1 MRPCCS
7 SDFSLVANYLWIKQS
22 IIKVK
27 ILIMQMKQNVIEGGV
42 GLFMK
47 QFMLVFLGVL
57 LAFPSSAQTAV
68 SGDVKD
74 ELGGALVGVT
84 ITLKGSTTATTS
96 NSTGAFVLQVPA
108 SATLVFKMLGYQ
120 QKEVPIANQNR
131 LSVVLS
137 ESSELVE
144 EVVVV
149 GYNVVKR
156 SDLTGSIT
164 SIGSE
169 EITAMP
175 VTNSLQALQGR
186 TAGVDVTSNERPGEM
201 GQIRVRGNRSLLA
214 SNSPL
219 YVVDGV
225 PLSSGGIEFINP
237 KDIATMDVLKD
248 ASATAI
254 YGSRGANGVI
264 IVTTKR
270 GSAGRLT
277 LDYSGTTT
285 IENLQDRTE
294 MMDAAQYIQF
304 RRNAYRQDGKYP
316 AQPDQARDQEI
327 FGSDPT
333 AWANVL
339 KGWANGAWDPSAV
352 STTDWTDY
360 VTQTGFTQDHILSAS
375 GGTDKMQAYG
385 SFGYLKQDGTQLGQD
400 YQRYSGKMS
409 VDITPVDW
417 FKLGAVMNTTF
428 GDQNYGFATSNA
440 TGPGNLYFAA
450 QGMLPYAQP
459 YDDDGN
465 RINLPGGDVNI
476 QNPILEADYNINERH
491 VWRNFGN
498 IFAEVEPMA
507 GLRYRVNF
515 GPDYYS
521 NRNGRFMD
529 ANSINRGAGE
539 PGSTNYAQLNNT
551 MRFSWTLDNLIYY
564 NRTFNKHNAG
574 LTILQSATSTRTE
587 TSSMTASNLPWD
599 SQKWYQLNSV
609 DALDRFSSGLVES
622 QLSSYMVRGNY
633 DYDGK
638 YLFTGSV
645 RWDGSSVLGDG
656 YKWDWFPSMALAWR
670 LDREAFL
677 ENTSWVDMLKARI
690 GYGVVGNSSVDPYGT
705 LGGLQTLYYT
715 WGAIVEPGYVPSD
728 PSSADPQPMPNKELA
743 WERTAQINYGVDFSL
758 LGARV
763 SGSLDYFTSKTTN
776 LLLAREIPSVNGYT
790 FTYDNIGSTSNKGV
804 ELTLNTVNI
813 TNPNFTWESTLSFTH
828 TRDRIEELSLGK
840 MDEVGNGWFI
850 GERLSVYYDYV
861 KEGIWQDTP
870 EDRAEMAKFNADN
883 NANFV
888 PGSIKIKDLNGDYI
902 IDANND
908 RKIVGHSTPDWNFGF
923 GNTFTYKNFDLSFFI
938 YGRGG
943 FMIESGEEVLQ
954 GRYAQRVVDYWT
966 PENPTNNYPSPN
978 YASAAGDTYKSSMN
992 YQDGTFIKLRNV
1004 SFGYSFGESVLE
1016 RLKLSKLRIYA
1027 QAMNPGLLYSKVDWI
1042 DPDLGGST
1050 FNRGVVFGLNI
1061 GL

>member
-1 MRPCCS
+1 MKEKMIDGWKSLQLMR
-7 SDFSLVANYLWIKQS
+7 
-22 IIKVK
+22 
-27 ILIMQMKQNVIEGGV
+27 
-42 GLFMK
+42 
-47 QFMLVFLGVL
+47 FMLFFIAL
-57 LAFPSSAQTAV
+57 LSGLPSSAQTTI

-74 ELGGALVGVT
+74 SFGKPLVGVT
-84 ITLKGSTTATTS
+84 ITLRGSAIAT
-96 NSTGAFVLQVPA
+96 STNDTGQFNVQAPGAG
-108 SATLVFKMLGYQ
+108 TLVFTMVGYTK
-120 QKEVPIANQNR
+120 KEVSYVNQSK
-131 LSVVLS
+131 LSVVL
-137 ESSELVE
+137 EELNEIVE

-149 GYNVVKR
+149 GYNVVKK
-156 SDLTGSIT
+156 SDLTGAIT

-201 GQIRVRGNRSLLA
+201 GAIRVRGNRSLLA

-237 KDIATMDVLKD
+237 KDIASMDVLKD

-270 GSAGRLT
+270 GNIGRMT
-277 LDYSGTTT
+277 LEYSGTTT
-285 IENLQDRTE
+285 VEKLQDRTE
-294 MMDAAQYIQF
+294 MMDAAKYIQF
-304 RRNAYRQDGKYP
+304 RRDAYRQDGKYP
-316 AQPDQARDQEI
+316 NQPDQARDQEI

-333 AWANVL
+333 AWANIA
-339 KGWANGAWDPSAV
+339 KGWEGGTWNPSAV

-360 VTQTGFTQDHILSAS
+360 VTKTGITQDHILSAS
-375 GGTDKMQAYG
+375 GGTKNMQAYG

-400 YQRYSGKMS
+400 YQRYSGKIS
-409 VDITPVDW
+409 VDITPVNW
-417 FKLGAVMNTTF
+417 FKMGAVMNTTF
-428 GDQNYGFATSNA
+428 GDQNYGFATTNV

-450 QGMLPYAQP
+450 QGMLPYAEP
-459 YDDDGN
+459 YDVDGN

-476 QNPILEADYNINERH
+476 QNPILEANYNINERH

-498 IFAEVEPMA
+498 IFAEFEPIK

-521 NRNGRFMD
+521 NRNGRYMD

-564 NRTFNKHNAG
+564 NRTFNQHNAG
-574 LTILQSATSTRTE
+574 LTLLQSATSSRTE

-609 DALDRFSSGLVES
+609 DALDRFSTGLVES

-633 DYDGK
+633 DYGGK

-656 YKWDWFPSMALAWR
+656 FKWDWFPSMAVAWR
-670 LDREAFL
+670 LDKETFL
-677 ENTSWVDMLKARI
+677 ENANWINMLKARV

-705 LGGLQTLYYT
+705 LGGLQTLYYA
-715 WGAIVEPGYVPSD
+715 WGSVVEPGYVPSD

-758 LGARV
+758 LGSRI
-763 SGSLDYFTSKTTN
+763 SGSLDFFTSKTTN
-776 LLLAREIPSVNGYT
+776 LLLQREIPSVNGYT
-790 FTYDNIGSTSNKGV
+790 FTFDNVGSTSNKGI
-804 ELTLNTVNI
+804 ELTLNTINLKSQ
-813 TNPNFTWESTLSFTH
+813 NFSWESTLSFTH
-828 TRDRIEELSLGK
+828 SRDRIDELSLGE

-870 EDRAEMAKFNADN
+870 EDLAEMAKFNADN

-888 PGSIKIKDLNGDYI
+888 PGSIKVKDLNGDYI

-908 RKIVGHSTPDWNFGF
+908 RQIIGHSTPDWNFGF
-923 GNTFTYKNFDLSFFI
+923 GNTFTYKSFDLSFFI

-943 FMIESGEEVLQ
+943 FMIESGAEVLQ

-992 YQDGTFIKLRNV
+992 YQDGTFIKLRNA
-1004 SFGYSFGESVLE
+1004 SFGYSFGSNILD
-1016 RLKLSKLRIYA
+1016 RLKLSKLRVYV

>member
-1 MRPCCS
+1 M
-7 SDFSLVANYLWIKQS
+7 IT
-22 IIKVK
+22 
-27 ILIMQMKQNVIEGGV
+27 QMKEKMIDGWKSLQ
-42 GLFMK
+42 LMR
-47 QFMLVFLGVL
+47 FMLFFIAL
-57 LAFPSSAQTAV
+57 LSGLPSSAQTTI

-74 ELGGALVGVT
+74 SFGKPLVGVT
-84 ITLKGSTTATTS
+84 ITLRGSAIAT
-96 NSTGAFVLQVPA
+96 STNDTGQFNVQAPGAG
-108 SATLVFKMLGYQ
+108 TLVFTMVGYTK
-120 QKEVPIANQNR
+120 KEVSYVNQSK
-131 LSVVLS
+131 LSVVL
-137 ESSELVE
+137 EELNEIVE

-149 GYNVVKR
+149 GYNVVKK
-156 SDLTGSIT
+156 SDLTGAIT

-201 GQIRVRGNRSLLA
+201 GAIRVRGNRSLLA

-237 KDIATMDVLKD
+237 KDIASMDVLKD

-270 GSAGRLT
+270 GNIGRMT
-277 LDYSGTTT
+277 LEYSGTTT
-285 IENLQDRTE
+285 VEKLQDRTE
-294 MMDAAQYIQF
+294 MMDAAKYIQF
-304 RRNAYRQDGKYP
+304 RRDAYRQDGKYP
-316 AQPDQARDQEI
+316 NQPDQARDQEI

-333 AWANVL
+333 AWANIA
-339 KGWANGAWDPSAV
+339 KGWEGGTWNPSAV

-360 VTQTGFTQDHILSAS
+360 VTKTGITQDHILSAS
-375 GGTDKMQAYG
+375 GGTENMQAYG

-400 YQRYSGKMS
+400 YQRYSGKIS
-409 VDITPVDW
+409 VDITPVNW
-417 FKLGAVMNTTF
+417 FKMGAVMNTTF
-428 GDQNYGFATSNA
+428 GDQNYGFATTNV

-450 QGMLPYAQP
+450 QGMLPYAEP
-459 YDDDGN
+459 YDVDGN

-476 QNPILEADYNINERH
+476 QNPILEANYNINERH

-498 IFAEVEPMA
+498 IFAEFEPIK

-521 NRNGRFMD
+521 NRNGRYMD

-564 NRTFNKHNAG
+564 NRTFNQHNAG
-574 LTILQSATSTRTE
+574 LTLLQSATSSRTE

-609 DALDRFSSGLVES
+609 DALDRFSTGLVES

-633 DYDGK
+633 DYGGK

-656 YKWDWFPSMALAWR
+656 FKWDWFPSMAVAWR
-670 LDREAFL
+670 LDKETFL
-677 ENTSWVDMLKARI
+677 ENANWINMLKARV

-705 LGGLQTLYYT
+705 LGGLQTLYYA
-715 WGAIVEPGYVPSD
+715 WGSVVEPGYVPSD

-758 LGARV
+758 LGSRI
-763 SGSLDYFTSKTTN
+763 SGSLDFFTSKTTN
-776 LLLAREIPSVNGYT
+776 LLLQREIPSVNGYT
-790 FTYDNIGSTSNKGV
+790 FTFDNVGSTSNKGI
-804 ELTLNTVNI
+804 ELTLNTINLKSQ
-813 TNPNFTWESTLSFTH
+813 NFSWESTLSFTH
-828 TRDRIEELSLGK
+828 SRDRIDELSLGE

-870 EDRAEMAKFNADN
+870 EDLAEMAKFNADN

-888 PGSIKIKDLNGDYI
+888 PGSIKVKDLNGDYI

-908 RKIVGHSTPDWNFGF
+908 RQIIGHSTPDWNFGF
-923 GNTFTYKNFDLSFFI
+923 GNTFTYKSFDLSFFI

-943 FMIESGEEVLQ
+943 FMIESGAEVLQ

-992 YQDGTFIKLRNV
+992 YQDGTFIKLRNA
-1004 SFGYSFGESVLE
+1004 SFGYSFGSNILD
-1016 RLKLSKLRIYA
+1016 RLKLSKLRVYV